1 MKIIQFLF
9 AFIFITATASAQ
21 TAVQVAKELV
31 KQGVPHAQ
39 IVLAQARL
47 ETGNFTSRRCR
58 EDNNLFGMKRG
69 RRYAKYRHWR
79 DSIADYKKRISSRYE
94 GGDYFAFLSRIGFA
108 TDPEYPKKIKKIIKS
123 SKNTKK

>member
-1 MKIIQFLF
+1 MKIIHLLF
-9 AFIFITATASAQ
+9 AFIIITATASAQ

-58 EDNNLFGMKRG
+58 EDNNLFGMKNG
-69 RRYAKYRHWR
+69 RRYAKYKNWR

-94 GGDYFAFLSRIGFA
+94 GGDYFDFLHRIGYA
-108 TDPEYPKKIKKIIKS
+108 TDQKYTVKLKNIIKS
-123 SKNTKK
+123 SKNSKK